1 MNKKINAVGCYL
13 KTEWKA
19 TNYFQSNFEFPIES
33 TAKSILR
40 LHHHPSTHRLPW
52 KKTRIWCWCR
62 LICWWIIWSWD
73 SLLSIEYSLI
83 ETKITSCII
92 SNGIGFLKIML
103 ASLEICVCAREAV
116 EETDTVPWHCEIFCR
131 ELPSITIL
139 SSPLSLAFNCINHII
154 FTGIW
159 IVYDRTSSD
168 IKHCTVLPGI

>member
-1 MNKKINAVGCYL
+1 MLWDVI
-13 KTEWKA
+13 WKL
-19 TNYFQSNFEFPIES
+19 NEKRQIIFNQISNFRLNQQQRES
-33 TAKSILR
+33 WDYITI
-40 LHHHPSTHRLPW
+40 HPPTDYHE

-73 SLLSIEYSLI
+73 SLLSIEHSLI

-92 SNGIGFLKIML
+92 SNGIGFLKIKF

-116 EETDTVPWHCEIFCR
+116 EETDTVPWHCKIFCR

-159 IVYDRTSSD
+159 IVYDRTSSA